1 MKSPFKT
8 PFQKCIGI
16 DPGKGGGIAVITNE
30 TVQLHNCPKTVNAMA
45 HLIGMCLN
53 DVAAYRTRV
62 FLEKVWAFPTD
73 GRAGSFTFGENYGQW
88 QGILASH
95 EIEPTLVTPKM
106 WQSHFEIKKG
116 LPKAIRKK
124 VLKQMAI
131 DRCPNAK
138 KVTLKTADALLITI
152 YGMEAH
158 LSPDNSKP
166 WVEPHLKKKV
176 AYSGG

>member
-1 MKSPFKT
+1 MKSHFKT
-8 PFQKCIGI
+8 PVKKCIGI

-30 TVQLHNCPKTVNAMA
+30 TVALHNCPTTVKDMA
-45 HLIGMCLN
+45 LLIGICLN

-95 EIEPTLVTPKM
+95 EIIPKLVTPKE
-106 WQSHFEIKKG
+106 WQKHFEIQKG
-116 LPKAIRKK
+116 LKKDIRKK
-124 VLKQMAI
+124 ILKQIAI
-131 DRCPNAK
+131 DKCPSTK
-138 KVTLKTADALLITI
+138 KITLKTADALLIAI

-158 LSPDNSKP
+158 LSYKRCLP
-166 WVEPHLKKKV
+166 WVEPQKSKKV
-176 AYSGG
+176 AAKV